1 VFPVAPGGYTDPCRA
16 ALSLLAVNVAL
27 SERLAPVFNAVL
39 HQVDD
44 ETASLDYPGSWT
56 MTWDVTRF
64 SATMLQAMPDA
75 VIYSDAKGTIRFW
88 NAGAARIF
96 GFSEAE
102 ALGQSLDI
110 IIPENLR
117 QRHRTGYEQTMHTGQ
132 TRYGAGD
139 LLAVPAIR
147 KDGSRVSIEFTIVP
161 FHDDT
166 GAMVGIAAVL
176 RDVTKRYEEMKGLQ
190 QQLRSL
196 RARADDK

>member
-1 VFPVAPGGYTDPCRA
+1 
-16 ALSLLAVNVAL
+16 
-27 SERLAPVFNAVL
+27 
-39 HQVDD
+39 
-44 ETASLDYPGSWT
+44 

-64 SATMLQAMPDA
+64 SVTMLQEMPDA
-75 VIYSDAKGTIRFW
+75 VIYSDAEGHIRFW

-110 IIPENLR
+110 IIPERLR
-117 QRHRTGYEQTMHTGQ
+117 QRHGTGYEHTMRTGQ

-161 FHDDT
+161 FHDDL
-166 GAMVGIAAVL
+166 GAMGIAAVL
-176 RDVTKRYEEMKGLQ
+176 RDVTKRYAEMKGLQ
-190 QQLRSL
+190 QQIRSL
-196 RARADDK
+196 QARVDDK